1 MLISLAT
8 TALTSAIDGATQ
20 RNIRGKGI
28 VRAEKGINLVIS
40 NEDINGIIK
49 IIKSL
54 KNSSVLIDGF
64 YETVKQGR
72 GFLCMLL
79 GTLGASILGNM
90 TPRKGVSF

>member
-1 MLISLAT
+1 MALIS
-8 TALTSAIDGATQ
+8 ALDGATQ
-20 RNIRGKGI
+20 RNIRGKCV

-54 KNSSVLIDGF
+54 KNSCVLIDGF
-64 YETVKQGR
+64 YETVKQER

>member
-1 MLISLAT
+1 MALI
-8 TALTSAIDGATQ
+8 SAIDGATQ
-20 RNIRGKGI
+20 RNIRGKCI

-54 KNSSVLIDGF
+54 KNSCVLIDGF
-64 YETVKQGR
+64 YETVKQGG